1 MPDLVRGAN
10 DPQGASRIT
19 AANYNDLQ
27 SSVADILGA
36 GFADTGYGQE
46 PVSTALLASDTVR
59 AEHMNLLRDDI
70 NRIQV
75 HQTGSLSSLL
85 ELVPGERVSANDIG
99 GLVDKGF
106 NQFVAVVNILT
117 ANKDTV
123 DGTQVTLETATTS
136 TRFAAWNGEVVHS
149 FTATF
154 DTPEHR
160 RAYFNA
166 GGKIQLSATIEGDT
180 TQKGADWNSIL
191 TNMGTIKFSANTTTK
206 TGSAGLLQPVGN
218 YDLTT
223 SYQKIFERR
232 GQADYYAENRFFI
245 YAKEVSNRAIQFRVE
260 FQDNDQGDPNDDELI
275 RGTLTSI
282 VKQLRPTGSYVSV
295 ASPSYST
302 QSDLSAGD

>member
-1 MPDLVRGAN
+1 MPDLVRGAS

-27 SSVADILGA
+27 TSVADILGT
-36 GFADTGYGQE
+36 GFSVNGYGQV
-46 PVSTALLASDTVR
+46 PVSSPLLASDIVR

-85 ELVPGERVSANDIG
+85 ELLPGEKVSANDIAG
-99 GLVDKGF
+99 IVDKGF
-106 NQFVAVVNILT
+106 NQFVAVVNILESNRT
-117 ANKDTV
+117 VV

-136 TRFAAWNGEVVHS
+136 TRFAAWNGTIIHS
-149 FTATF
+149 FTVNF
-154 DTPEHR
+154 DDADHR
-160 RAYFNA
+160 RAFFNA
-166 GGKIQLSATIEGDT
+166 GGQIQMNATIEGDT
-180 TQKGADWNSIL
+180 TQKGADWNTIL
-191 TNMGTIKFSANTTTK
+191 TNMGTIKFSASTTEK
-206 TGSAGLLQPVGN
+206 TGSSGLLQPIGN

-245 YAKEVSNRAIQFRVE
+245 YAKEISNQAIQFSVE
-260 FQDNDQGDPNDDELI
+260 FNDNDVGDPNDDELI

-295 ASPSYST
+295 ATPAYST
-302 QSDLSAGD
+302 QSDLSAGA